1 MGDENRRDYAD
12 LERRHRAFW
21 LCEPTDRPVIVV
33 DYAYYVDTELVAKVM
48 GDGELHPD
56 DIDPHSILP
65 EYDTVAAV
73 RERIGD
79 DMLAAGEPLV
89 GIPWLEAIC
98 GCRIEVIDGKSLWPA
113 PPEDCDRIQDIVFS
127 TDNPWYVRLLEI
139 VREIVRYVD
148 GRYAVSMSH
157 LRGPTDVLAALLGTQ
172 SFFFAIMDEP
182 ERVRRMA
189 EQAADAWLQV
199 AEAQTRIIP
208 AYRGGHVIRQFG
220 LWSPGRSSWLQD
232 DTSSML
238 SQLQYSQFFIPA
250 FQRMAQLP
258 SVPYGVLHL
267 HIPSLHLAEDF
278 AKVAHVRALNVY
290 FDDNE
295 TTVSD
300 ALPVLKSLQ
309 EAGMPLVLAKTV
321 YEGFTLE
328 EYAEIRS
335 GLSRRGL
342 SVHLKADSEEEACA
356 VMARVR
362 EVERQWDDGPVTP

>member
-1 MGDENRRDYAD
+1 MSDENRRDFAD

-21 LCEPTDRPVIVV
+21 SCEPTDRPVIVV
-33 DYAYYVDTELVAKVM
+33 NYGYYVDTELVAKAM
-48 GDGELHPD
+48 GEGELQPG
-56 DIDPHSILP
+56 DIDPDPILP
-65 EYDTVAAV
+65 EYDAVADV

-79 DMLAAGEPLV
+79 DMLASGEPLV

-98 GCRIEVIDGKSLWPA
+98 GCRVKVVDGKSLWA
-113 PPEDCDRIQDIVFS
+113 ASPEDCDSIEDIVFS
-127 TDNPWYVRLLEI
+127 ADNPWYIRLMEI
-139 VREIVRYVD
+139 VREVVRYVD

-157 LRGPTDVLAALLGTQ
+157 LRGPADILAALLGTQ
-172 SFFFAIMDEP
+172 PFFFALMDEP

-208 AYRGGHVIRQFG
+208 AYQGGHVIRQFG

-238 SQLQYSQFFIPA
+238 SQQQYSQFFIPP

-258 SVPYGVLHL
+258 SVRYGVLHL

-278 AKVAHVRALNVY
+278 AGIEHVRVLNVY
-290 FDDNE
+290 FDDNQ
-295 TTVSD
+295 TTVSE

-309 EAGMPLVLAKTV
+309 EKRMPLVLAKTV

-342 SVHLKADSEEEACA
+342 SVHLKADSEAEACA
-356 VMARVR
+356 VMATIR
-362 EVERQWDDGPVTP
+362 EKERHWGDECISP